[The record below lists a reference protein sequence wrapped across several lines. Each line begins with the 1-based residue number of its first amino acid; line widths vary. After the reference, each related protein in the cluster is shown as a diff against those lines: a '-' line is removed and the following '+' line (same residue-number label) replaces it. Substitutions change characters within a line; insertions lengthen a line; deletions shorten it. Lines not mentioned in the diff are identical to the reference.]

1 MPPARQAAVRNSEK
15 RSLFVFAG
23 DTPANTHPGHDE
35 GVLARVRA
43 VTATELA
50 YVLCDYGGHRLG
62 RCLDERCHR
71 VFVDVSKGGRRQF
84 CSTRCANRVNAV
96 RHRAR
101 VGVGKR
107 QTSVSS

>member
-1 MPPARQAAVRNSEK
+1 MPPARQATVRNSEK

-50 YVLCDYGGHRLG
+50 RMPDQPWRGEDVRPRL
-62 RCLDERCHR
+62 
-71 VFVDVSKGGRRQF
+71 
-84 CSTRCANRVNAV
+84 
-96 RHRAR
+96 
-101 VGVGKR
+101 
-107 QTSVSS
+107 SSRLSP

>member
-43 VTATELA
+43 VTATERPGCPTNLGA
-50 YVLCDYGGHRLG
+50 ARTFDPVSVLVSVRMGSTCF
-62 RCLDERCHR
+62 RCCLYRFDQ
-71 VFVDVSKGGRRQF
+71 QF
-84 CSTRCANRVNAV
+84 CDTR
-96 RHRAR
+96 
-101 VGVGKR
+101 K
-107 QTSVSS
+107 